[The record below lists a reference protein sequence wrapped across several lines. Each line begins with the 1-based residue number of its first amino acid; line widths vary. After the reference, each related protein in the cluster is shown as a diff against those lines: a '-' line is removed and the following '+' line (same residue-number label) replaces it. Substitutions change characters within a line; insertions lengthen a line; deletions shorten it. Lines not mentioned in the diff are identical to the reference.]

1 MDEGE
6 SNSEPSESIICPKD
20 GDEKDPLSIALPE
33 TPSSDTQTKDDH
45 TENDQKSPSDVA
57 TPEDEADIPAQ
68 SSKTGDES
76 SNELKK
82 EKSPELAAS
91 AVKNDLD
98 KDVKDA
104 ADMSA
109 KLANLKKEDQPAS
122 DQPKSEMFI
131 KKEPQASDDNVCIE
145 GQTRQT
151 NNSAAAACGATDLKV
166 KIEIKS
172 ETKNGSSDSNQ
183 MPNEQDN
190 NNNAENLV
198 CKPKNLSAGPDAAE
212 PKTSS
217 LAATAQPPPLPLP
230 PPSLE
235 MGTDYSMKSS
245 SDSVKSESVE
255 KKEEK
260 VDTSAPLPPS
270 SGPPPQEHAP
280 PGMLRHPYDP
290 IAMMKYEMP
299 PGAALGLDLKYHHLP
314 LDHPARSFADAAL
327 KSQQFSADNLI
338 KGPSHYPP
346 MPPSINDGP
355 IDASSHRSTPN
366 QDSQGSNSMDKPP
379 ALPSPSQSQQPPS
392 MPSFVGHPGLNPS
405 QPLPANHPSFMSSSN
420 PSLPPTSSVSSSP
433 FIPIQG
439 ALPRPEAIQSK
450 YSSSGSSTSTTPS
463 TTMSM
468 SLLSTAASAF
478 GPGPVN
484 PLYSS
489 PRLLERDG
497 LQRTPPLG
505 SIPHHLLSHPL
516 QLHPLSH
523 PGLGLP
529 HPSAHLPPHLLGGP
543 NAPLP
548 LMGGPHPPSNAL
560 SSLIEAAG
568 RGTPT
573 SLPSSISH
581 MTPQQQHN
589 SSVIQSPSGNTS
601 LNSSSL
607 SRSSP
612 LVQGGGGAFSSHSHR
627 PQSPSSANHPS
638 NLSRSSPLHLS
649 QSSGPVGPSPS
660 VINAERER
668 QLMRQQSPHM
678 TPPPPSSQASSM
690 GSSPLSSKYQG
701 AGQPGQRPNSPSQQ
715 QQQPFRP
722 GASPPVVR
730 HPTMPLPMPLVQSQL
745 MHPQSPYPPHLLHPS
760 MFYAAHNP
768 FNSPYPYSPYGP
780 PPGAYSSPYLKGA
793 GPLDGALLTHPHP
806 TSIPPPRHDELPSP
820 HSNGPKSVTSLQDKT
835 KSPAPSKS
843 QHQSNHSQ
851 HSSSSQSS
859 QNAGPPPGHP
869 NSSPY
874 SSHHYPPS
882 HAFMDNT
889 LPPGKTSHIEALR
902 AHAASA
908 AGMSSSHHPTE
919 PVHIDPSVDIEPD
932 PEPPSPVQQMD
943 RGPSPE
949 AKPDDTECHRSQSA
963 M

>member
-6 SNSEPSESIICPKD
+6 SNSEPSESIICLPKD

-33 TPSSDTQTKDDH
+33 TPSSDMQTKDDH
-45 TENDQKSPSDVA
+45 TESDQKSPSDVV

-76 SNELKK
+76 TNAELK
-82 EKSPELAAS
+82 EKKLD
-91 AVKNDLD
+91 VKNDID
-98 KDVKDA
+98 ISKDVKESE
-104 ADMSA
+104 MVS
-109 KLANLKKEDQPAS
+109 KLANLKKEESNDQKDSP
-122 DQPKSEMFI
+122 MFI
-131 KKEPQASDDNVCIE
+131 KKEPANDDVCLE
-145 GQTRQT
+145 GTRQT

-172 ETKNGSSDSNQ
+172 EGKNGSSDSNQ

-198 CKPKNLSAGPDAAE
+198 CKPKNLSTPGASSNDAE
-212 PKTSS
+212 PKTP
-217 LAATAQPPPLPLP
+217 LADTNNRPI
-230 PPSLE
+230 E
-235 MGTDYSMKSS
+235 TGTDYSMKSS
-245 SDSVKSESVE
+245 DSIKSENLSIRDDRKDEKPSV
-255 KKEEK
+255 
-260 VDTSAPLPPS
+260 VDSHPP
-270 SGPPPQEHAP
+270 PPPQEHAP

-290 IAMMKYEMP
+290 IGMMKYDMSP
-299 PGAALGLDLKYHHLP
+299 AGLDLKYLP
-314 LDHPARSFADAAL
+314 PDHPARAFADNAL
-327 KSQQFSADNLI
+327 KSQQFTADNLI

-346 MPPSINDGP
+346 IPPPISASDGP

-366 QDSQGSNSMDKPP
+366 QDSQGSNSMDSGKPP
-379 ALPSPSQSQQPPS
+379 ALPSPSQQPPS
-392 MPSFVGHPGLNPS
+392 LVPSFVGHPGLNPS

-420 PSLPPTSSVSSSP
+420 PSLPSLPPTSSSSSP

-439 ALPRPEAIQSK
+439 ALPRPEAI
-450 YSSSGSSTSTTPS
+450 SSGSSKFSNASTITTPS

-468 SLLSTAASAF
+468 SSSLLSTAASAF

-497 LQRTPPLG
+497 MQRTPPLG
-505 SIPHHLLSHPL
+505 QIPHHLLSHPL

-529 HPSAHLPPHLLGGP
+529 HPAAHLPPHMLGP
-543 NAPLP
+543 NAPIP
-548 LMGGPHPPSNAL
+548 LIGGPHPPSNAL

-581 MTPQQQHN
+581 IPSSQHN

-612 LVQGGGGAFSSHSHR
+612 LVQGAFSSHSHR
-627 PQSPSSANHPS
+627 PQSPSGNHPA

-649 QSSGPVGPSPS
+649 QAPPVGPSPS
-660 VINAERER
+660 AISAERER
-668 QLMRQQSPHM
+668 HLMRQQSPHM
-678 TPPPPSSQASSM
+678 TPPPSSTASSM
-690 GSSPLSSKYQG
+690 GSSPLSSKMYGQG
-701 AGQPGQRPNSPSQQ
+701 QGPGQRPNSPP
-715 QQQPFRP
+715 PFRP

-780 PPGAYSSPYLKGA
+780 PPGAYSAAYLKGA
-793 GPLDGALLTHPHP
+793 GPLDGALMTHPHP
-806 TSIPPPRHDELPSP
+806 TSIPPPRSDEPPSP
-820 HSNGPKSVTSLQDKT
+820 HSNGPKSVTSLHDKI
-835 KSPAPSKS
+835 KSPAPSKP
-843 QHQSNHSQ
+843 QPTNHSQ
-851 HSSSSQSS
+851 HSSSSSPHHS
-859 QNAGPPPGHP
+859 GPPHHP
-869 NSSPY
+869 NSY
-874 SSHHYPPS
+874 SSHYPPS

-932 PEPPSPVQQMD
+932 PEPPSPIQPLD

>member
-1 MDEGE
+1 MD
-6 SNSEPSESIICPKD
+6 
-20 GDEKDPLSIALPE
+20 
-33 TPSSDTQTKDDH
+33 T
-45 TENDQKSPSDVA
+45 
-57 TPEDEADIPAQ
+57 
-68 SSKTGDES
+68 
-76 SNELKK
+76 
-82 EKSPELAAS
+82 
-91 AVKNDLD
+91 KNDID
-98 KDVKDA
+98 GNSVKDVKDPE
-104 ADMSA
+104 MTA
-109 KLANLKKEDQPAS
+109 KLANLKKEESSSNEQ
-122 DQPKSEMFI
+122 KEMFI
-131 KKEPQASDDNVCIE
+131 KKEPANDDVCLE
-145 GQTRQT
+145 GTRQT

-172 ETKNGSSDSNQ
+172 ESGKNGSSDSNQ

-198 CKPKNLSAGPDAAE
+198 CKPKNLSTPGASNDAE
-212 PKTSS
+212 PKTPLEAVNNSR
-217 LAATAQPPPLPLP
+217 PPPP
-230 PPSLE
+230 PPAAAAAAVE
-235 MGTDYSMKSS
+235 TGTDYSMKSS
-245 SDSVKSESVE
+245 DSVKSETSSSLKE
-255 KKEEK
+255 ERKEEK
-260 VDTSAPLPPS
+260 IDASSHPP
-270 SGPPPQEHAP
+270 PPPQDHAP

-290 IAMMKYEMP
+290 IGMMKYDMP
-299 PGAALGLDLKYHHLP
+299 PGGLDLKYLP
-314 LDHPARSFADAAL
+314 PDHPARAFADSAL
-327 KSQQFSADNLI
+327 KGQQFSADNLI
-338 KGPSHYPP
+338 KGSSHYPP
-346 MPPSINDGP
+346 IPPTTSSVNDGP

-366 QDSQGSNSMDKPP
+366 QDSQGSNSMDAKPP
-379 ALPSPSQSQQPPS
+379 AIPSPSQQQPPS
-392 MPSFVGHPGLNPS
+392 LVPSFVGHPGLNPS

-420 PSLPPTSSVSSSP
+420 PSLPSLPPTSSSSSP

-439 ALPRPEAIQSK
+439 ALPRPEAISSAASK
-450 YSSSGSSTSTTPS
+450 YSSGSSSTNTTPS

-505 SIPHHLLSHPL
+505 QIPHHLLSHPL
-516 QLHPLSH
+516 QLHPLGH

-529 HPSAHLPPHLLGGP
+529 HPAAHLPPHLLGGP
-543 NAPLP
+543 NSPLP

-581 MTPQQQHN
+581 MPPQHN

-612 LVQGGGGAFSSHSHR
+612 LVQGGGAFSSHSHR
-627 PQSPSSANHPS
+627 PQSPSSNHPA

-649 QSSGPVGPSPS
+649 QGAPPVGPSPS
-660 VINAERER
+660 SVISAERER

-678 TPPPPSSQASSM
+678 TPPPSSQAGGSSSM
-690 GSSPLSSKYQG
+690 GSSPLSSKYGQQG
-701 AGQPGQRPNSPSQQ
+701 PAPGQQRQNSPP
-715 QQQPFRP
+715 PFRP

-730 HPTMPLPMPLVQSQL
+730 HPTMPLPMTLVQNQL

-806 TSIPPPRHDELPSP
+806 TSIPPPRSDELPSP
-820 HSNGPKSVTSLQDKT
+820 HSNGPKSVTALHDKI
-835 KSPAPSKS
+835 KSPAPSK
-843 QHQSNHSQ
+843 QQSTNHSQ
-851 HSSSSQSS
+851 HSSSSS
-859 QNAGPPPGHP
+859 QGGGPPPQSHHP

-874 SSHHYPPS
+874 SSHYPPS

-908 AGMSSSHHPTE
+908 AGMSASHHHPTE

-932 PEPPSPVQQMD
+932 PEPPSPIQPMD